1 MSKEDTFFK
10 SNDEIMYGIKQN
22 LIRMLMDRG
31 FVNKKNYEK
40 VVDSIINNNKEE
52 FIINIDND
60 RNYNT
65 LIENKEI
72 VIKIFNY
79 NITSTAKDSEIY
91 GFISKNMDKYVI
103 IIAKEINN
111 KSKTFLKMM
120 KNKFLLKNKIVNC
133 EIEYFNFFE
142 LSFIVVD
149 HIFQP
154 NFAPMNIDDEKQFF
168 EEYNTV
174 KKKNMSRIPVDDPVS
189 KYYNLKPT
197 NIIKI
202 FRTTEG
208 GLCFS
213 YSVIM

>member
-1 MSKEDTFFK
+1 MSKEETFFK
-10 SNDEIMYGIKQN
+10 SNDEIMLSIKKN
-22 LIRMLMDRG
+22 LVRMLMDRG
-31 FVNKKNYEK
+31 FINKKNYEK
-40 VVDSIINNNKEE
+40 IVNTIVNNNKEE
-52 FIINIDND
+52 FVINIDND

-72 VIKIFNY
+72 IIKIFNY
-79 NITSTAKDSEIY
+79 SITSTAKDSEIY
-91 GFISKNMDKYVI
+91 NFISKNLDKYVI

-111 KSKTFLKMM
+111 KSKTFLKLF
-120 KNKFLLKNKIVNC
+120 KNKFLLKNKIVNF
-133 EIEYFNFFE
+133 EIEFFNFFE

-149 HIFQP
+149 HILQP
-154 NFAPMNIDDEKQFF
+154 YFFPVDINDEKQFL

-174 KKKNMSRIPVDDPVS
+174 KKKNMSRILVDDPVS

-197 NIIKI
+197 NIVKI
-202 FRTTEG
+202 IRTTDG